1 MDKAVILQGP
11 VFQTSDVFPAA
22 LERLP
27 HAWGG
32 LRLNMPFAVLY
43 YTELRLNTTFAVLYS
58 TVLWLNVSI

>member
-1 MDKAVILQGP
+1 MDKAVILP
-11 VFQTSDVFPAA
+11 VYQTPDVFPAK

-43 YTELRLNTTFAVLYS
+43 S